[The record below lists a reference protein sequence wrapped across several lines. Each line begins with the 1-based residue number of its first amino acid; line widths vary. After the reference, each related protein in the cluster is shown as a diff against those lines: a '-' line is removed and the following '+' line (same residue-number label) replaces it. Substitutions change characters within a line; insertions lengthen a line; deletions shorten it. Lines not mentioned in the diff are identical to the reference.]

1 MIISSSGWGVKG
13 PPSPLVP
20 AEGNSSGVC
29 GGCVFP
35 WRDWTNL
42 THHACTNLDQDPG
55 GAWCSATPAWSGCWH
70 YCTSPDCPIEEEE
83 ENRSG
88 AGRDMVILISNY
100 LHN

>member
-1 MIISSSGWGVKG
+1 MKG
-13 PPSPLVP
+13 PPSPLALSNV
-20 AEGNSSGVC
+20 SGVC

-42 THHACTNLDQDPG
+42 THHACTNLDRDPG

-70 YCTSPDCPIEEEE
+70 YCTSPDCPLEEQEE
-83 ENRSG
+83 SRSG
-88 AGRDMVILISNY
+88 AGRDKVILISNY